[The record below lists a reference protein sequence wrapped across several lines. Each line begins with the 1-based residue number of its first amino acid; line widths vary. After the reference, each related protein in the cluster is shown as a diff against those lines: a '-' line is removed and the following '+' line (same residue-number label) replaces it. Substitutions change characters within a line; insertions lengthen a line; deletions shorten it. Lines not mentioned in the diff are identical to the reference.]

1 MGYRLGRLSGKT
13 KTFTIADV
21 ADALEQGEIRQQ
33 VRSLF
38 GSPYVD
44 GSVNIKDGLYIDSA
58 CALGKAAINLKVDG
72 HELINVLDD
81 FYIDEGDGAT
91 VSDLLVNLND
101 NERQTFSEIANEL
114 RRTARRLGILHSQV
128 TVKRRTYTPA

>member
-44 GSVNIKDGLYIDSA
+44 GSVGIKDGLYIDSA